1 MPTAYPVVAPAC
13 SEANYFWNFSLG
25 VASCAVSVLWAT
37 DNWPILEILWN
48 ITQQP
53 PVSLLPPAVSN
64 LKNETK
70 NICSQVQVDFFSSA
84 FFSENAYSQF
94 MGGKKKSHI
103 HHLKLC
109 REGNSY
115 SNKTKL
121 PGKPLTVVSIR
132 K

>member
-1 MPTAYPVVAPAC
+1 M
-13 SEANYFWNFSLG
+13 
-25 VASCAVSVLWAT
+25 LWAT
-37 DNWPILEILWN
+37 DSWPILEILWN

-70 NICSQVQVDFFSSA
+70 NICSQVQVDFFPQH
-84 FFSENAYSQF
+84 FSVKMPTPSLW
-94 MGGKKKSHI
+94 GGGGEGHI
-103 HHLKLC
+103 HRLKLC